1 MISVLILQELIGITQ
16 ISFLLVLSSH
26 QVLSGDLIIQID
38 QLIIFS
44 SLVSLVHIYI
54 AIHHNQYVVFVKLV
68 IH

>member
-1 MISVLILQELIGITQ
+1 MISVLILQELIGITHF
-16 ISFLLVLSSH
+16 SFLLVLSSH

-54 AIHHNQYVVFVKLV
+54 AIHYNQYVVFVKLV